1 MEGIQRTKNV
11 RCLLLNDL
19 HFGVSLQS
27 RVSMLRVT
35 NDTDETLINTQEIPC
50 NVNARQFDH
59 IIWDW
64 NGTILDDLPLTVSI
78 VNAQLTKNARLPMS
92 LDEYRG
98 CFTFPLRV
106 FYRNTGLAGT
116 EEEFMERNLAFF
128 AEYTKKRGEC
138 TLHHGVT
145 RVLDTFIENGGT
157 HSILSA
163 YAQNDLT
170 SITKLFGI
178 DSKFTHIKGADN
190 LEGSSKVDEGHALL
204 SLLEY
209 KTSRILFVGDT
220 MHDYEVACS
229 LGVQC
234 ALIAKGHQSKEKLSS
249 AQALL
254 LDSHEELLSY
264 L

>member
-1 MEGIQRTKNV
+1 M
-11 RCLLLNDL
+11 
-19 HFGVSLQS
+19 
-27 RVSMLRVT
+27 
-35 NDTDETLINTQEIPC
+35 
-50 NVNARQFDH
+50 RQFDH

-64 NGTILDDLPLTVSI
+64 NGTIVDDLPLTVSI
-78 VNAQLTKNARLPMS
+78 VNAQLNKNARPAMS

-106 FYRNTGLAGT
+106 FYGNTGLADT
-116 EEEFMERNLAFF
+116 DEEFTKQCLAFF
-128 AEYTKKRGEC
+128 TEYGKKRGEC
-138 TLHHGVT
+138 TLHNGVT
-145 RVLDTFIENGGT
+145 QVLDTFIENGGT

-163 YAQNDLT
+163 YAQSELT
-170 SITKLFGI
+170 SMARQFGI
-178 DSKFTHIKGADN
+178 DSKFTHIKGASN
-190 LEGSSKVDEGHALL
+190 LDGSSKVNEGHVLL
-204 SLLEY
+204 SALGY

-220 MHDYEVACS
+220 MHDYEAACS

-234 ALIAKGHQSKEKLSS
+234 ALIAKGHQSKERLSG